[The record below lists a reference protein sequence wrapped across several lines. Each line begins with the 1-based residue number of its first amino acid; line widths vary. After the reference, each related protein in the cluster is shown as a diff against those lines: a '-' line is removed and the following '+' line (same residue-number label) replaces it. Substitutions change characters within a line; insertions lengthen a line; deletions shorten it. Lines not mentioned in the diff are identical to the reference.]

1 MDERSIRSKLRVVF
15 ACMIGTALLT
25 TACSSNSP
33 GDADKQPNTAP
44 EGAWSF
50 DTSVPT
56 ELIIQELSGGTE
68 ENFNKKYGDM
78 IRAKFPAYTIKFI
91 RWETGTTLPEL
102 IATGQR
108 VDLVIS
114 SVNTI
119 MQRLTGAE
127 YDLTELMKKHG
138 VSLTSLETPVIE
150 GMKETFGGKM
160 YALPITQVKQSM
172 FYNKDLFNKFGVPYP
187 TDGMTWEQTSELAKI
202 MTRTDGGK
210 NILGFAASP
219 IHSISNN
226 QLSKPYLDPKTMKP
240 TFMDKEW
247 QTIFQTYIMQFAN
260 DQSYKNRTAQ
270 LKRIPYRQ
278 EFARTQE
285 LAMFAFNSQFPFDV
299 SKEELDGI
307 DWDLVSYPVF
317 SSSPKIGSQ
326 SLPMTMGITSMAQ
339 NKDAAM
345 AVLKFLVSDEAQ
357 WDISKKGSVPASKS
371 PEVQKLLASDTI
383 YKDKNWQSVFKTDFA
398 VLSYKSIYDST
409 IQTYASDTAR
419 DLVSGAIPDFNTA
432 MRQLQEKTEKY
443 IESELKK

>member
-1 MDERSIRSKLRVVF
+1 MP
-15 ACMIGTALLT
+15 A
-25 TACSSNSP
+25 
-33 GDADKQPNTAP
+33 
-44 EGAWSF
+44 
-50 DTSVPT
+50 
-56 ELIIQELSGGTE
+56 ELIFQELSGGAE

-78 IRAKFPAYTIKFI
+78 IRKKFPAYTIKFI

-138 VSLTSLETPVIE
+138 VSLSTLETPVIE
-150 GMKETFGGKM
+150 GMRETFGGKM

-172 FYNKDLFNKFGVPYP
+172 FYNKDLFNKFGVAYP
-187 TDGMTWEQTSELAKI
+187 KDGMTWEETSELAKR
-202 MTRTDGGK
+202 MTRIDGEK

-219 IHSISNN
+219 IHSISSN
-226 QLSKPYLDPKTMKP
+226 QLSKPYLDPKTLKP

-247 QTIFQTYIMQFAN
+247 QSIFQTYILQFAH
-260 DQSYKNRTAQ
+260 DQTYKNRTAQ

-278 EFARTQE
+278 EFAKTQE

-299 SKEELDGI
+299 SKEELDGL
-307 DWDLVSYPVF
+307 DWDLVTYPVF
-317 SSSPKIGSQ
+317 SSSPNIGSQ
-326 SLPMTMGITSMAQ
+326 SLPITMGITSMAK

-345 AVLKFLVSDEAQ
+345 AVLKFLISDEAQ
-357 WDISKKGSVPASKS
+357 WEFSKKGSVPATKS
-371 PEVQKLLASDTI
+371 PEVKKLLASDTI

-398 VLSYKSIYDST
+398 YTHKSS
-409 IQTYASDTAR
+409 
-419 DLVSGAIPDFNTA
+419 L
-432 MRQLQEKTEKY
+432 
-443 IESELKK
+443 